1 MGGSDPPAPPSQAA
15 LPALQLSGIHHVAII
30 ASDYARSRRF
40 YTEVLGLRVVN
51 EVFRAERQSHK
62 LDLELPDGTQV
73 ELFSFP
79 HPPARASYP
88 EACGLRHLALRVAD
102 LDASLQVLALHGV
115 AVEPVRTDPFTGVPF
130 TFIAD
135 PDGLPIE
142 LVGRAGRGD

>member
-1 MGGSDPPAPPSQAA
+1 M
-15 LPALQLSGIHHVAII
+15 QLSGIHHVAII

-102 LDASLQVLALHGV
+102 LDASLKVLALHGV
-115 AVEPVRTDPFTGVPF
+115 AVEPVRTDSFTGVPF